1 MYLHLFLTQVRQL
14 LGPNTIIHAA
24 EVAVAS
30 TDILEYTVKIQP
42 SIPTNDPTYLNIV
55 DVPGLELIDNL
66 EHDAEILANLK
77 SYLHEKGLPAFF
89 LVVYR
94 IDDKEIAQPD
104 SQFKQLLRR
113 VEYFQ
118 QALFQ
123 TTTDNTVFLLT
134 RLLNEPA
141 NIQASPTERINE
153 FRTIIQQSTSL
164 GAPIE
169 IIVGDNKPDENT
181 TQKENGFFKLPN
193 GELYPKNI
201 WDKLLQVA
209 DRSLAT
215 QQDKDAIKNAVN
227 SMIANRESTG
237 LHTQEVVA
245 HATDEDIFESDLEAF
260 EYLLRQKS
268 IKVPNNEVQKI
279 LHQSYEHQDASTQ
292 IASSAQLLA
301 LQICM
306 RDLKVESIEKL
317 PQTLPGMVKLFQED
331 VHGVMTYKYSL
342 FYLKQ
347 ALHLDVPEYPNQDL
361 IVGHGYDIIND
372 RVLRKTPFS
381 RNPSKRPSS
390 SLGYQFPDY
399 MECEKMPAVEEVILA
414 NSSETA
420 DEYHEQRL
428 NYLTLPD
435 REDIVVSQ
443 LKGNSKEFLNF
454 NSATSHE
461 LTAVKEIRILECK
474 MTVENDSIAIIDDT
488 FVSAVNNI
496 APLKTSD
503 SESVAEWKLLLHN
516 YGTHV
521 ITKGY
526 GGGCFEGTL
535 ALPQGEKTKAETSEI
550 LTKIAN
556 FGDLTTLT
564 QGDAKALIY
573 GFYEDDDL
581 DVRATHINLLTESD
595 RNEILNLWKHNL
607 NLHFEMLT
615 NELELVPLSQVV
627 GIVDDKKGT
636 DAVTATKLLLQGKL
650 DAPAPPAIPESDTG
664 ARRAIAMDKSTK
676 QANALK
682 AANQENILGKINQ
695 FNEFVKAAGND

>member
-1 MYLHLFLTQVRQL
+1 M
-14 LGPNTIIHAA
+14 
-24 EVAVAS
+24 
-30 TDILEYTVKIQP
+30 EYTVRIQP
-42 SIPTNDPTYLNIV
+42 SVPNKDATYLSIV

-94 IDDKEIAQPD
+94 IDDKDIAQPD
-104 SQFKQLLRR
+104 SQFRQLLRR

-123 TTTDNTVFLLT
+123 TTTDNTIFLLT
-134 RLLNEPA
+134 RLFNEPA
-141 NIQASPTERINE
+141 NIQSSPNERIDE

-164 GAPIE
+164 GSPIE
-169 IIVGDNKPDENT
+169 ILVGDNKPDEST
-181 TQKENGFFKLPN
+181 VQKENGFFKLPN

-201 WDKLLQVA
+201 WDKLLLVA

-260 EYLLRQKS
+260 EYLLRQKN
-268 IKVPNNEVQKI
+268 VNLPNNEVQQI
-279 LHQSYEHQDASTQ
+279 LQQSYEHQDASTQ
-292 IASSAQLLA
+292 IASGAQLLA

-306 RDLKVESIEKL
+306 RDLKVESVEKL
-317 PQTLPGMVKLFQED
+317 PQTLSGAVKLFQED

-347 ALHLDVPEYPNQDL
+347 ALHMDVPEYPTQNL

-399 MECEKMPAVEEVILA
+399 MECEKMTAVDEIVLA
-414 NSSETA
+414 NSSGTA

-428 NYLTLPD
+428 NYLTLSD

-454 NSATSHE
+454 NSATSHK

-474 MTVENDSIAIIDDT
+474 MTVENDSIAIVDDS
-488 FVSAVNNI
+488 FVSAVNSI
-496 APLKTSD
+496 VPLDTSD
-503 SESVAEWKLLLHN
+503 TESVAEWKLLLHN

-526 GGGCFEGTL
+526 GGGCFKGTL
-535 ALPQGEKTKAETSEI
+535 SLPQGEKATMSSAEASEI
-550 LTKIAN
+550 LNKIVT
-556 FGDLTTLT
+556 FGDLSTQT
-564 QGDAKALIY
+564 QGDAKALVY
-573 GFYEDDDL
+573 GFHEDDDL
-581 DVRATHINLLTESD
+581 DVRASHINLLTESD
-595 RNEILNLWKHNL
+595 RNQILNLWKRNL

-615 NELELVPLSQVV
+615 NEIELVPLSQVV
-627 GIVDDKKGT
+627 GIVDDKKGN

-650 DAPAPPAIPESDTG
+650 EATAQPAITEKNAG
-664 ARRAIAMDKSTK
+664 ERRAVTMDRSTK

-682 AANQENILGKINQ
+682 VVNQEKILAKINQ
-695 FNEFVKAAGND
+695 FNTFVDAAGSG